1 MPGLRREAEAP
12 RMKKHKSCL
21 QTHKE
26 QELPREYRSQS
37 SLPCGMPTG
46 ATVVH
51 VDLTWGFD
59 GDRRQV

>member
-1 MPGLRREAEAP
+1 MPELRREAEAP

-26 QELPREYRSQS
+26 QELPREYTSQS
-37 SLPCGMPTG
+37 YLHCGMPAG
-46 ATVVH
+46 ATLVH
-51 VDLTWGFD
+51 IDLIWGFD